1 MTMIKRVT
9 LSSSMIWMILFIIL
23 IAMIVSTSTEV
34 HAQEREGYKM
44 IDRGTYKVYVPEEEI
59 VENESNLNSSNLKS
73 IDPKSTN
80 LKSTNLSNSVG

>member
-1 MTMIKRVT
+1 MVVFKKNTLFHFMIGLMLLVV
-9 LSSSMIWMILFIIL
+9 LILFS
-23 IAMIVSTSTEV
+23 MFSSTEV

-44 IDRGTYKVYVPEEEI
+44 IDQGTYKVYVPEEEI